1 MLPPRATYRS
11 RMAAAAF
18 KLERRANDAR
28 IALSGDW
35 TSSGLGRAA
44 ERLRRDA
51 EGVPAVQLD
60 LQGLGRFDTTGAY
73 ALNQAVAG
81 REVAAD
87 LDSRPDVRRLLEL
100 VAAASPEAIDGR
112 SRRPPAVFHIFD
124 RTGRGVANMGKQM
137 RRNAVFNGRLA
148 VTLAASV
155 VNPRRLRVSPI
166 INQMDSTGIDA
177 LPIVAVLSFFVGA
190 VIAFLGSSLLS
201 QFGAQVFTV
210 ELIGIAM
217 LREFGVLLTAIL
229 LAGRSASAYAA
240 SIGAMKMNQ
249 EIDAMEVMGV
259 DPFDAL
265 VVPRFIAMQL
275 MFPLLAFV
283 ATAAGLFG
291 GMMVTWL
298 TLDLSP
304 AFFLQRIVDN
314 VGINHFWA
322 GLIKAPVFA
331 GVIAA
336 VGTRQG
342 LQVGGDVESLGA
354 RVTSAVVQAIFAII
368 LIDAVFAV
376 LLTELGL

>member
-1 MLPPRATYRS
+1 
-11 RMAAAAF
+11 MAEAAF
-18 KLERRANDAR
+18 KLERRANDALL
-28 IALSGDW
+28 ALTGDW
-35 TSSGLGRAA
+35 TATSIGRAA
-44 ERLRRDA
+44 DRLLRDA
-51 EGVPAVQLD
+51 PGAGPVKLD
-60 LQGLGRFDTTGAY
+60 LSGLGRFDTSGAY
-73 ALNQAVAG
+73 ALNRAVRG
-81 REVAAD
+81 REVLAD
-87 LDSRPDVRRLLEL
+87 FESRPDVRRLVDL
-100 VAAASPEAIDGR
+100 VSAASPEPARGGR
-112 SRRPPAVFHIFD
+112 RRLPVFHVFERLGI
-124 RTGRGVANMGKQM
+124 GVSSMGGQM
-137 RRNAVFNGRLA
+137 RRNSVFNGRLL
-148 VTLAASV
+148 VTLLGSL
-155 VNPRRLRVSPI
+155 VNPRRFRVAPI

-190 VIAFLGSSLLS
+190 VIAFLGASLLG

-217 LREFGVLLTAIL
+217 FREFGVLLTAIL
-229 LAGRSASAYAA
+229 LAGRSASSYAA

-291 GMMVTWL
+291 GMMVCWG

-314 VGINHFWA
+314 VGANHFWA
-322 GLIKAPVFA
+322 GIIKAPVFA
-331 GVIAA
+331 AVIAA
-336 VGTRQG
+336 VGSRQG

>member
-1 MLPPRATYRS
+1 
-11 RMAAAAF
+11 MAEAAYM
-18 KLERRANDAR
+18 LERRAGELR
-28 IALSGDW
+28 LALIGDW
-35 TSSGLGRAA
+35 TSSDLGRAA
-44 ERLRRDA
+44 ERLRREA
-51 EGVPAVQLD
+51 EGAATVKLD
-60 LQGLGRFDTTGAY
+60 LSQLGRFDTTGAF

-81 REVAAD
+81 RDVTAD
-87 LDSRPDVRRLLEL
+87 LDSRPDVRRLVDL
-100 VAAASPEAIDGR
+100 VAASRPTPSSPV
-112 SRRPPAVFHIFD
+112 RRRRAPGVQLME
-124 RTGRGVANMGKQM
+124 RTGRAVSEMGQQM
-137 RRNAVFNGRLA
+137 RRNAVFNGRLV
-148 VTLAASV
+148 VTLLGSIV
-155 VNPRRLRVSPI
+155 KPRRLRVSPI
-166 INQMDSTGIDA
+166 INQMDSTGLDA

-190 VIAFLGSSLLS
+190 VIAFLGASLLG

-265 VVPRFIAMQL
+265 VVPRFVAMQL

-291 GMMVTWL
+291 GMMVCWL
-298 TLDLSP
+298 SLDLSP

-322 GLIKAPVFA
+322 GLVKAPVFA
-331 GVIAA
+331 AVIAA
-336 VGTRQG
+336 VGARQG

-368 LIDAVFAV
+368 VIDAIFAV

>member
-1 MLPPRATYRS
+1 
-11 RMAAAAF
+11 MAEAAYT
-18 KLERRANDAR
+18 LERRADEAR
-28 IALSGDW
+28 LALIGDW
-35 TSSGLGRAA
+35 TSADLGRAA

-51 EGVPAVQLD
+51 NGVGQVKLD
-60 LQGLGRFDTTGAY
+60 LSQLGRFDTTGAY
-73 ALNQAVAG
+73 ALNQAIAG
-81 REVAAD
+81 RDVAAD
-87 LDSRPDVRRLLEL
+87 LDSRPDVSRLLEL
-100 VAAASPEAIDGR
+100 VGSARAEPAAAR
-112 SRRPPAVFHIFD
+112 RRRPPPGVKLME
-124 RTGRGVANMGKQM
+124 RTGKGVAGIGAQM
-137 RRNAVFNGRLA
+137 RRNAVFNGRLV
-148 VTLAASV
+148 VTLLGSL
-155 VNPRRLRVSPI
+155 VNPRRFRVSPI
-166 INQMDSTGIDA
+166 INQMDTTGLDA

-190 VIAFLGSSLLS
+190 VIAFLGASLLG

-217 LREFGVLLTAIL
+217 FREFGVLLTAIL
-229 LAGRSASAYAA
+229 LAGRSASSYAA
-240 SIGAMKMNQ
+240 AIGAMKMNQ

-265 VVPRFIAMQL
+265 VVPRFIAMQF

-291 GMMVTWL
+291 GMVVCWL
-298 TLDLSP
+298 SLDLSP

-314 VGINHFWA
+314 VGVNHFWA
-322 GLIKAPVFA
+322 GIIKAPVFA

-336 VGTRQG
+336 VGARQG

-368 LIDAVFAV
+368 VIDAIFAV

>member
-1 MLPPRATYRS
+1 
-11 RMAAAAF
+11 MADAAY
-18 KLERRANDAR
+18 KLERRANDALL
-28 IALSGDW
+28 ALTGDW
-35 TSSGLGRAA
+35 TAPSIGRAA
-44 ERLRRDA
+44 DRLLRDA
-51 EGVPAVQLD
+51 SGVGAVKLD
-60 LQGLGRFDTTGAY
+60 LSSLGRFDTSGAY
-73 ALNQAVAG
+73 ALNRAVRG
-81 REVAAD
+81 REVEAD
-87 LDSRPDVRRLLEL
+87 FDSRPDVRRLVDL
-100 VAAASPEAIDGR
+100 VAAAAPHAAKPQHRKLPIFH
-112 SRRPPAVFHIFD
+112 VFERLGVGVSHI
-124 RTGRGVANMGKQM
+124 GEQL
-137 RRNAVFNGRLA
+137 RRNSVFNGRLL
-148 VTLAASV
+148 VTLLASLL
-155 VNPRRLRVSPI
+155 NPRRLRIAPV
-166 INQMDSTGIDA
+166 INQMDSTGLNA

-190 VIAFLGSSLLS
+190 VIAFLGASLLG

-217 LREFGVLLTAIL
+217 FREFGVLLTAIL

-240 SIGAMKMNQ
+240 AIGAMKMNQ

-265 VVPRFIAMQL
+265 VVPRFVAMQL

-291 GMMVTWL
+291 GMMVCWG

-314 VGINHFWA
+314 VGANHFWA
-322 GLIKAPVFA
+322 GIIKAPVFA
-331 GVIAA
+331 AVIAA
-336 VGTRQG
+336 VGSRQG

-368 LIDAVFAV
+368 VIDAVFAV